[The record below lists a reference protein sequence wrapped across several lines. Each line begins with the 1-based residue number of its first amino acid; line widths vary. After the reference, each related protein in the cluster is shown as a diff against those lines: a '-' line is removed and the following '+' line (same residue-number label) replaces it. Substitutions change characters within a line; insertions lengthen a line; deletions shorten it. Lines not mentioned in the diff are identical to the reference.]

1 MAPAPPG
8 QPGHADGNVIVRP
21 YFPDGASERRFLF
34 GREEAKQWE
43 IRCPVCDDGS
53 RDETSL
59 PPEVQALRGPY
70 SSKERAWEVAERHM
84 GMT

>member
-1 MAPAPPG
+1 MAPAAPG

-21 YFPDGASERRFLF
+21 YFPDGGISFLLR
-34 GREEAKQWE
+34 GGEPEQWQ

-53 RDETSL
+53 WDEASL
-59 PPEVQALRGPY
+59 PPEIRALRGPY
-70 SSKERAWEVAERHM
+70 PSKEGAWEVAERHM